1 MNFINFIKE
10 WGLPILAILSVFYLF
25 YTLSKKTENE
35 PGDQKNTSFNFNNWN
50 LSSNL
55 LTLFSIVIMAAIFF
69 WFIPS
74 AYPGFWERYSNSD
87 IFLPSILIGIASL
100 IMWHYK
106 DFNYVF
112 VFFGILFIVLYSF
125 GGSKVENKSELQ
137 QAKITVI
144 ETINGREVIIY
155 EGLTP
160 KTLYIDNA
168 FDVIPQTCGSTIN
181 VWSKGWGKGIDAKR
195 DCGKVWT
202 ELKGLARTES
212 AVHFTTVE

>member
-55 LTLFSIVIMAAIFF
+55 LTLFSIIIMAAIFF

-125 GGSKVENKSELQ
+125 GDFKAKKNIEPQVVVWHVKTPTDSIVIYSGKTNIKINDIPTYGRIRVSPECGEKVSVNSKDWGSAEILKGCSGGSKSFPQNFNMW
-137 QAKITVI
+137 I
-144 ETINGREVIIY
+144 EILSI
-155 EGLTP
+155 
-160 KTLYIDNA
+160 
-168 FDVIPQTCGSTIN
+168 
-181 VWSKGWGKGIDAKR
+181 
-195 DCGKVWT
+195 
-202 ELKGLARTES
+202 
-212 AVHFTTVE
+212 